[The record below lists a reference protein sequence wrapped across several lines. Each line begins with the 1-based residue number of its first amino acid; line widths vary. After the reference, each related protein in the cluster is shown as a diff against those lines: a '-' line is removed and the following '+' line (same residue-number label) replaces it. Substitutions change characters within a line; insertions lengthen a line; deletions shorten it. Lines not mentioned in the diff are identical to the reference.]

1 MTEERRAALPKLVGK
16 LTNEFEAS
24 IRATPPDNLRAWAR
38 LALAGVTA
46 VMLALYAAIAL
57 LGMLGERGSHFM
69 WEEAALLRFETWPIS
84 FSTAVWLQTLGTDFT
99 LLIVVMTTA
108 GLAIS
113 NGRPLLAASI
123 VFSII
128 LMDAVVRIGWFSL
141 ERARPDI
148 IAQGIAS
155 PGFHSFPSGHT
166 AKTLALYGLLASH
179 WFRMSRSTI
188 ERIIIIVLALLIAA
202 VVPFGRMRMGVHW
215 PTDILGGYLLAIVW
229 LIFIVAALKHEP
241 IAVPRR

>member
-1 MTEERRAALPKLVGK
+1 MMEQKGAALPKLIGK
-16 LTNEFEAS
+16 LTKEFEAS
-24 IRATPPDNLRAWAR
+24 IRATPENSLRAWAR
-38 LALAGVTA
+38 LAMAGVMA
-46 VMLALYAAIAL
+46 VMAGLYLAIAL
-57 LGMLGERGSHFM
+57 LGALGERGSHFL
-69 WEEAALLRFETWPIS
+69 WEEAALLMFETWPIS

-108 GLAIS
+108 GLAIW

-123 VFSII
+123 VLSII

-188 ERIIIIVLALLIAA
+188 ERIIIVVFTLVIAA

-215 PTDILGGYLLAIVW
+215 PTDIIGGYFLAIVW
-229 LIFIVAALKHEP
+229 LGFIVAALKHERL
-241 IAVPRR
+241 AVPRQ